1 MSFDVV
7 SLFTKVPVDL
17 ALQIAHARLLG
28 DDTLDTRSGLSVAP
42 IMSLL
47 SLCLNATYFSYRGV
61 FYKQVYGTA
70 MGSPVS
76 VVVANLV
83 MEDIESWALSS
94 FSPSPV
100 FWKRYIDDV
109 CCAVKQEDVTLPSN
123 SPMNWRMAIAVY
135 HSYTY
140 CCTGVKM
147 DLFSH

>member
-1 MSFDVV
+1 M
-7 SLFTKVPVDL
+7 DL
-17 ALQIAHARLLG
+17 VLQIAHARLLD
-28 DDTLDTRSGLSVAP
+28 DDTLDTCSGLSVAT

-47 SLCLNATYFSYRGV
+47 SLCLNAAYFSYQGV

-83 MEDIESWALSS
+83 MEDIESRALSS

-109 CCAVKQEDVTLPSN
+109 CCAVKEEDVIPFPHDLLITQTPRSVWLYHTSEAC
-123 SPMNWRMAIAVY
+123 WRQSSVF
-135 HSYTY
+135 
-140 CCTGVKM
+140 C
-147 DLFSH
+147 